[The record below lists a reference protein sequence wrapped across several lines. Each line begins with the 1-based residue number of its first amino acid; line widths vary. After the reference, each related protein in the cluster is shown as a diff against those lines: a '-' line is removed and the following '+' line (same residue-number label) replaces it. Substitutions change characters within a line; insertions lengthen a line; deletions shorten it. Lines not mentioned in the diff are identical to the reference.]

1 MILAEF
7 PAARPLRF
15 SDPPPSL
22 LQNVKRVNFMD
33 LKGKILY
40 IFGHAMFS
48 KCGHCVLVADEPKS
62 ETAGLEAVTVKK
74 EY

>member
-1 MILAEF
+1 M
-7 PAARPLRF
+7 
-15 SDPPPSL
+15 
-22 LQNVKRVNFMD
+22 
-33 LKGKILY
+33 Y
-40 IFGHAMFS
+40 Y